1 MNSQR
6 ASDKAERTM
15 NSPTSTLKTAD
26 ASLVSYTH
34 WMYGLH
40 ATSAII
46 GMFSSA
52 FIVTAFLFGLPSII
66 AVVMNYIRRS
76 DARGTYLESHF
87 SWQLRTFWFALL
99 WVTVVFLLSLP
110 LFLILVGFVTF
121 PIGIFIVG
129 VWVIYRV
136 ARGWLKLKDGQPV

>member
-1 MNSQR
+1 
-6 ASDKAERTM
+6 M
-15 NSPTSTLKTAD
+15 NSPATSLKTAD

-34 WMYGLH
+34 WMYALH
-40 ATSAII
+40 AASALI
-46 GMFSSA
+46 GMLSSA
-52 FIVTAFLFGLPSII
+52 FVVTAFLFGLPSIV
-66 AVVMNYIRRS
+66 AVVMNYLRRS

-110 LFLILVGFVTF
+110 LFFVLVGFVTF
-121 PIGIFIVG
+121 PIGIFVIG

-136 ARGWLKLKDGQPV
+136 ARGWLRLKDGQAV